1 MCSIQQ
7 IQTHKQFGN
16 IPIFIIKLGHPNIF
30 KQKLNYIINLLFI
43 FFQAENPKKTGPRL
57 CALRIPNGSS
67 NILLD
72 NVDETTTP
80 VVYTKRTRFLDEELT
95 DTRDVIT
102 TTTGAPTT
110 TPSRICDTKISM
122 VMSDV
127 NPGDNKTDSE
137 KYREVHSKDNS
148 IVVNIPAISQN
159 FLNEIN
165 SSKNAKTS
173 TQTSSISSDVD
184 LQESALLRRQQLTR
198 CVEWVQNSSQQIG
211 GIVGTG
217 ESSIEKLSKNS
228 SMEALSVDSG
238 YKTKTGILVSE
249 NLIINNAQNLNNT
262 KNCNLNL
269 FKVTDKLSDETNF
282 AQINLNNVNNNLL
295 SNESSSNSITHNNNL
310 TKEQKQYLNENGE
323 LSCSSSS
330 HVDIAQME
338 YNVKQFLLKQNEW
351 AIHKSAPIAKN
362 PHRTETNL

>member
-1 MCSIQQ
+1 
-7 IQTHKQFGN
+7 
-16 IPIFIIKLGHPNIF
+16 
-30 KQKLNYIINLLFI
+30 
-43 FFQAENPKKTGPRL
+43 
-57 CALRIPNGSS
+57 
-67 NILLD
+67 
-72 NVDETTTP
+72 
-80 VVYTKRTRFLDEELT
+80 
-95 DTRDVIT
+95 
-102 TTTGAPTT
+102 
-110 TPSRICDTKISM
+110 
-122 VMSDV
+122 MSDQ

-137 KYREVHSKDNS
+137 KYREVHSKEDNS
-148 IVVNIPAISQN
+148 IVINIPAISQN

-211 GIVGTG
+211 GGGGVGGTESG
-217 ESSIEKLSKNS
+217 SSIEKLSKNS

-249 NLIINNAQNLNNT
+249 NLHKTNAH
-262 KNCNLNL
+262 L
-269 FKVTDKLSDETNF
+269 FKVTKLCDETNF

-295 SNESSSNSITHNNNL
+295 SNESSTSSITNNNNL

-323 LSCSSSS
+323 LNCSSSS

-351 AIHKSAPIAKN
+351 AIHKKSAPIAKN

>member
-1 MCSIQQ
+1 
-7 IQTHKQFGN
+7 
-16 IPIFIIKLGHPNIF
+16 
-30 KQKLNYIINLLFI
+30 
-43 FFQAENPKKTGPRL
+43 
-57 CALRIPNGSS
+57 
-67 NILLD
+67 
-72 NVDETTTP
+72 
-80 VVYTKRTRFLDEELT
+80 
-95 DTRDVIT
+95 
-102 TTTGAPTT
+102 
-110 TPSRICDTKISM
+110 
-122 VMSDV
+122 MSDV

-148 IVVNIPAISQN
+148 IVINIPVISQN

-211 GIVGTG
+211 GLGTEIG
-217 ESSIEKLSKNS
+217 SSIEKLSKNS

-249 NLIINNAQNLNNT
+249 NLIINNAQN
-262 KNCNLNL
+262 CNLNL
-269 FKVTDKLSDETNF
+269 FKVTQLSDERNF

-295 SNESSSNSITHNNNL
+295 SNESSSSSITNNNNL

-323 LSCSSSS
+323 LSCSSS

>member
-1 MCSIQQ
+1 M
-7 IQTHKQFGN
+7 
-16 IPIFIIKLGHPNIF
+16 
-30 KQKLNYIINLLFI
+30 
-43 FFQAENPKKTGPRL
+43 
-57 CALRIPNGSS
+57 
-67 NILLD
+67 
-72 NVDETTTP
+72 DETTTP
-80 VVYTKRTRFLDEELT
+80 VVYTKRTRFLDEELS

-102 TTTGAPTT
+102 TSTTAAAI
-110 TPSRICDTKISM
+110 TPSRACDTQISM

-148 IVVNIPAISQN
+148 IVINIPAISKN

-211 GIVGTG
+211 GGGIVSTENG
-217 ESSIEKLSKNS
+217 SSIEKLSKNS

-269 FKVTDKLSDETNF
+269 FKVTTLSDELNF
-282 AQINLNNVNNNLL
+282 AQINVNNVNNNLL
-295 SNESSSNSITHNNNL
+295 SNDSSSSSITNNNNL

-323 LSCSSSS
+323 ISCSSSS

-351 AIHKSAPIAKN
+351 ACHKKSAPIAKN

>member
-1 MCSIQQ
+1 M
-7 IQTHKQFGN
+7 GD
-16 IPIFIIKLGHPNIF
+16 PG
-30 KQKLNYIINLLFI
+30 
-43 FFQAENPKKTGPRL
+43 
-57 CALRIPNGSS
+57 
-67 NILLD
+67 
-72 NVDETTTP
+72 
-80 VVYTKRTRFLDEELT
+80 
-95 DTRDVIT
+95 
-102 TTTGAPTT
+102 
-110 TPSRICDTKISM
+110 
-122 VMSDV
+122 
-127 NPGDNKTDSE
+127 GDNKTDSE

-198 CVEWVQNSSQQIG
+198 CVEWVQNSG
-211 GIVGTG
+211 VVGTESG
-217 ESSIEKLSKNS
+217 SSIEKLSKSS

-249 NLIINNAQNLNNT
+249 NLVLNNAQN
-262 KNCNLNL
+262 CNL
-269 FKVTDKLSDETNF
+269 FKVAALSDESNF

-295 SNESSSNSITHNNNL
+295 CNASSGNTANNNHL

-323 LSCSSSS
+323 LSCSSS
-330 HVDIAQME
+330 HADIAQME

-351 AIHKSAPIAKN
+351 AIHKNAPIAKN